1 MPGENDGINRRSALK
16 KIGLSGA
23 AFTLGGVKFTQ
34 DASAAKGS
42 CETDFPKSPQQ
53 QWSSQAVHNYAYS
66 DYDLYQSTA
75 VSWYCS
81 WDGGRGWTHDVD
93 VGTAASGQW
102 ESGTSYGA
110 INRNK
115 LEVYPTDHNKGGY
128 VNPDNRDDLQGMYPS
143 PQTGQLENFIEVT
156 TDLAIGTLG
165 TPAAFAVAIDD
176 VAETFE
182 PHPDGLSD
190 IYSGNGFR
198 LKNNT
203 GTFQNPWTDAGHYQ
217 RMIYYSGSESEID
230 DELNIISEMFD
241 QSGIYT
247 RIKYQM
253 LFNKTDQPGTVAY
266 DKSSQSS
273 TSSVETKDDGKMRTK
288 KASEMTPEERKKY
301 GVKRVNKDAPSAIAR
316 RAKRVD
322 GELPEWIATNL
333 PIAVQA
339 YKQEIKEG
347 EVVSEKEI
355 PVTAQ
360 KGPDCNAKN

>member
-1 MPGENDGINRRSALK
+1 MEMKNDGVDRRSVLK
-16 KIGLSGA
+16 TMGLGGA
-23 AFTLGGVKFTQ
+23 AFAIGGLKSTEN
-34 DASAAKGS
+34 ASAAKGS
-42 CETDFPKSPQQ
+42 CETDFPKTPQQ
-53 QWSSQAVHNYAYS
+53 QWSSEAVHNYAYS
-66 DYDLYQSTA
+66 EYDLYQSTA

-102 ESGTSYGA
+102 EDGAPFGA

-115 LEVYPTDHNKGGY
+115 LEVYPTDYDKGGY

-143 PQTGQLENFIEVT
+143 PQTGQLEEFIEVT

-165 TPAAFAVAIDD
+165 APAAFAVAIDD

-190 IYSGNGFR
+190 MYNGNGFR

-203 GTFQNPWTDAGHYQ
+203 GTFQDPWTDAGHYQ
-217 RMIYYSGSESEID
+217 RMIYYSGSEAEID

-253 LFNKTDQPGTVAY
+253 LFNKTDQPGTIVN
-266 DKSSQSS
+266 DESSQSS
-273 TSSVETKDDGKMRTK
+273 TSSVETNDEEDMRTK
-288 KASEMTPEERKKY
+288 KASEMTPEEREKY
-301 GVKRVNKDAPSAIAR
+301 GIKRVNKDSPSPIAR

-333 PIAVQA
+333 PISVRA
-339 YKQEIKEG
+339 YEQKIEDGK
-347 EVVSEKEI
+347 VLSEKEI
-355 PVTAQ
+355 PITAQ
-360 KGPDCNAKN
+360 KGPNCNASN

>member
-1 MPGENDGINRRSALK
+1 MREESDSINRRSALK
-16 KIGLSGA
+16 KIGLSGVA
-23 AFTLGGVKFTQ
+23 LTTAGIKFSRNAT
-34 DASAAKGS
+34 AAKGS
-42 CETDFPKSPQQ
+42 CETDFPKTPQE
-53 QWSSQAVHNYAYS
+53 QWSTEAVHNYAYS
-66 DYDLYQSTA
+66 KYDLYQSTA

-102 ESGTSYGA
+102 DDGAPYGA
-110 INRNK
+110 ISRNK
-115 LEVYPTDHNKGGY
+115 LEVYPSDYDKGGY
-128 VNPDNRDDLQGMYPS
+128 VNPDSRDDLQGMYPS
-143 PQTGQLENFIEVT
+143 PQTGALEDFIEVT

-165 TPAAFAVAIDD
+165 APAAFAVAVDD

-182 PHPDGLSD
+182 PYPDGQSS
-190 IYSGNGFR
+190 IYNGNGFR

-203 GTFQNPWTDAGHYQ
+203 GTFQDPWTDAGHYQ

-253 LFNKTDQPGTVAY
+253 LFNKTDQPGTIAN
-266 DKSSQSS
+266 DESSQSS
-273 TSSVETKDDGKMRTK
+273 TSSVEAKDEEQTQIR
-288 KASEMTPEERKKY
+288 KASEMTPEERETY
-301 GVKRVNKDAPSAIAR
+301 GVKKVNKDSPSAIAR

-333 PIAVQA
+333 PVSVRA
-339 YKQEIKEG
+339 YKQEIDSG
-347 EVVSEKEI
+347 EVVSETEI
-355 PVTAQ
+355 PVTAH
-360 KGPDCNAKN
+360 KESDCNANN